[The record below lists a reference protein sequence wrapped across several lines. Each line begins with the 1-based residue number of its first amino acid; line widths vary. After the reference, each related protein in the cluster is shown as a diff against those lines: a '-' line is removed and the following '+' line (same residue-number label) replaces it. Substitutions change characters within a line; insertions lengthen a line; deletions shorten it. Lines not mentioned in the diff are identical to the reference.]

1 MATTK
6 LSSKQLKERTY
17 SRRRPNSK
25 RATSGDGAAAKGD
38 AYATG
43 SNAPTTGELKLEV
56 SIGRRVRLLRQ
67 RLQLTATELA
77 AEAGLS
83 PGMLSKIENGG
94 TSPSLST
101 LTALARAL
109 NVPMTSFFAD
119 FEERRD
125 CSYVRSGQGL
135 LIERRG
141 TKSGH
146 RYELLGHSLAGDIVV
161 EPYLITLSEDAEPY
175 ALFQHDGVEFIYML
189 TGKVVYRHA
198 DKLYPMS
205 PGDAL
210 FFDAGA
216 PHGPEELIERPMT
229 YLSIIIYPRS

>member
-1 MATTK
+1 MATRTITRK
-6 LSSKQLKERTY
+6 LPKAAT
-17 SRRRPNSK
+17 PTSK
-25 RATSGDGAAAKGD
+25 RRAPPASPTGAEPHDKP
-38 AYATG
+38 YVTG
-43 SNAPTTGELKLEV
+43 SNAPTTGELELEV
-56 SIGRRVRLLRQ
+56 SIGRRVRVLRQ
-67 RLQLTATELA
+67 RLQLTATDLA
-77 AEAGLS
+77 AVAGLS

-101 LTALARAL
+101 LQALARAL

-125 CSYVRSGQGL
+125 CSYVRSGQGV

-146 RYELLGHSLAGDIVV
+146 RYELLGHSLSGDIVV

-175 ALFQHDGVEFIYML
+175 VLFQHDGVEFIYML
-189 TGKVVYRHA
+189 TGKVIYRHA

-205 PGDAL
+205 AGDAL
-210 FFDAGA
+210 FFDSGA
-216 PHGPEELIERPMT
+216 PHGPEELLQRPMT